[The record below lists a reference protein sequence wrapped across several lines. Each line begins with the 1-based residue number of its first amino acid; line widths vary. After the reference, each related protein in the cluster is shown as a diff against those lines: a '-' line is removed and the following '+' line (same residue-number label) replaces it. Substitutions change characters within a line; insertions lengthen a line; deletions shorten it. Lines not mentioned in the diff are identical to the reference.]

1 MTDLTGRI
9 ALVTGAGINIGRNT
23 ARRLAAAGA
32 SVLVFDISGDDAA
45 ATVAQIHAD
54 GGRAVAVRGDVR
66 EPDDVALALDTAER
80 EFGGC
85 PDIVI
90 NNAGVMA
97 LSGLLNTSIDDWR
110 RVIDVSLTGQF
121 IVAQAAALRM
131 ISAGKR
137 GAIVNM
143 CSGAG
148 HSGYPG
154 AIAYGAAKA
163 AVHNLTQSLAL
174 ELAPH
179 GIRANAISPTRSAEP
194 TRSGIPG
201 EAPRKQNP
209 DPGNIP
215 LGRIGAADDVANA
228 ILFLVSDEAAF
239 VTGVDLPVDGGVLA
253 MGATSSRR
261 APTGS

>member
-1 MTDLTGRI
+1 MNGLAGRI

-32 SVLVFDISGDDAA
+32 RVVVFDINGEDAA
-45 ATVAQIHAD
+45 ATAALIEAD

-66 EPDDVALALDTAER
+66 EPDDVTLALDAAER
-80 EFGGC
+80 DLGGC
-85 PDIVI
+85 PDIVV
-90 NNAGVMA
+90 NNAGVMV
-97 LSGLLNTSIDDWR
+97 LSGLLNTSVDEWR
-110 RVIDVSLTGQF
+110 RVIDISLTGQF

-131 ISAGKR
+131 IANGKH
-137 GAIVNM
+137 GTIVNM

-148 HSGYPG
+148 HAGYPG

-163 AVHNLTQSLAL
+163 AVHNFTQSLAV

-228 ILFLVSDEAAF
+228 ILFLVSDDAAF
-239 VTGVDLPVDGGVLA
+239 VTGVDFPVDGGVLA
-253 MGATSSRR
+253 MGSGRPSTQVR
-261 APTGS
+261 

>member
-1 MTDLTGRI
+1 VSDLHGRI

-23 ARRLAAAGA
+23 ARRLAGAGA
-32 SVLVFDISGDDAA
+32 RVLVFDINGDDAA
-45 ATVAQIHAD
+45 ATAALIEGN

-66 EPDDVALALDTAER
+66 EPDDVTLALDTAER
-80 EFGGC
+80 DLGGC
-85 PDIVI
+85 PDIVV
-90 NNAGVMA
+90 NNAGVMG
-97 LSGLLNTSIDDWR
+97 LTGLLNTSIDEWR
-110 RVIDVSLTGQF
+110 RVIDVTLTGQF

-131 ISAGKR
+131 IAAGKH

-148 HSGYPG
+148 HHGYPG

-163 AVHNLTQSLAL
+163 AVHNFTKSLAV

-179 GIRANAISPTRSAEP
+179 GIRANAISPTRSAQP

-209 DPGNIP
+209 DAGNIP
-215 LGRIGAADDVANA
+215 LGRIGAADDIANA

-239 VTGVDLPVDGGVLA
+239 VTGVDFPVDGGVLA
-253 MGATSSRR
+253 MGAGRPSTRS
-261 APTGS
+261 